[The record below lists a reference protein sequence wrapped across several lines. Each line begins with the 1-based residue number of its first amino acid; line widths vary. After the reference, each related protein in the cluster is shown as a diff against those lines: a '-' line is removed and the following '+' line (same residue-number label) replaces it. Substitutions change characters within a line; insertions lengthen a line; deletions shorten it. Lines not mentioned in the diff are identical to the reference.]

1 MLLNHV
7 SAFAVTECHGGNCSM
22 STMNATDEAAEAGGR
37 MRVHSGAVVTVSCT
51 GSWRSCYSE

>member
-1 MLLNHV
+1 VLLNHV

-37 MRVHSGAVVTVSCT
+37 MRVHSGAVVTVSST
-51 GSWRSCYSE
+51 GS